1 MIRIS
6 RLVHGREPVSRSI
19 THQSPHGGG
28 GPVVFWN
35 LTARCNL
42 RCMHCYL
49 GAGPEAPTA
58 GELTTSEALGLI
70 DEFAAV
76 RAPVVLFS
84 GGEPL
89 LRADLW
95 ELAAHAR
102 AQGLAMAL
110 STNGTLIT
118 PDVATRLAGAGFEYV
133 GISLDGVSEQTHD
146 ALRGAAGSFRR
157 AVEGMRNCVAAGVRC
172 GLRVTVTRDNAAE
185 IPELLALAREIGLQ
199 RFCLYWLVPSGRG
212 EAATATGQVDH
223 ADVRRI
229 LDLLYRTAREIAPE
243 EMEILTVDAPQ
254 DAVYILER
262 LRRDDSV
269 RYEEAVRDVLASAAC
284 SAGDRVV
291 NIDPRGRV
299 YPCQFAQ
306 LPAFELGNVR
316 ARPFRK
322 LWHDPDTA
330 VLAPFRD
337 VHSAGSGRCGGCAAR
352 DLCGAGCRIRALAGQ
367 AGTTGGDPFCPG
379 PEC

>member
-6 RLVHGREPVSRSI
+6 RLVHGREPVSRAISG
-19 THQSPHGGG
+19 TGHGNG

-35 LTARCNL
+35 VTARCNL
-42 RCMHCYL
+42 RCVHCYL
-49 GAGPEAPTA
+49 GAGPDAPAA
-58 GELTTSEALGLI
+58 GELTTSEALGLV

-89 LRADLW
+89 LRGDLGV
-95 ELAAHAR
+95 LAARAR
-102 AQGLAMAL
+102 ARGLATAL

-118 PDVATRLAGAGFEYV
+118 AGVAGWLAEAGFEYV
-133 GISLDGVSEQTHD
+133 GISLDGASAQTHD
-146 ALRGAAGSFRR
+146 ALRGMSGSFGR
-157 AVEGMRNCVAAGVRC
+157 AVEGMRHCVAAGVRC

-185 IPELLALAREIGLQ
+185 IPGLLRLARETGIQ

-212 EAATATGQVDH
+212 REAAATRQVGP
-223 ADVRRI
+223 AEIRRI
-229 LDLLYRTAREIAPE
+229 LDLLYRTARETAPE

-254 DAVYILER
+254 DAVFVLER
-262 LRRDDSV
+262 LRRDDPA
-269 RYEEAVRDVLASAAC
+269 RYGEATRDVRASAAC

-306 LPAFELGNVR
+306 QPAFEIGNVR
-316 ARPFRK
+316 TRPFRE
-322 LWHDPDTA
+322 LWNDPDNP
-330 VLAPFRD
+330 VLTRFRL
-337 VHSAGSGRCGGCAAR
+337 ARRTEGGRCGACASR
-352 DLCGAGCRIRALAGQ
+352 DLCGAGCMVRGLAGE
-367 AGTTGGDPFCPG
+367 GGLSPGDPFCSG
-379 PEC
+379 PEF